1 LPDEPPE
8 TAISTS
14 DDEPSKAPSAED
26 VKISGDGLVH
36 KGVLQ
41 LLAASYRGPLPPAS
55 ELLRYDEVLPGLAER
70 IIGSWE
76 SETLHRRSLEQQDAS
91 VAAKLLLRGQLLAA
105 SLATLFFGGSVYLMS
120 TGSGVAGMAVVVAE
134 IVALVAVFVIGRGRD
149 APRQAGRDSELPA
162 TEE

>member
-1 LPDEPPE
+1 M
-8 TAISTS
+8 ISTPA
-14 DDEPSKAPSAED
+14 DEPSKKAPSAED
-26 VKISGDGLVH
+26 IKTSADGLVP

-70 IIGSWE
+70 IISSWE

-91 VAAKLLLRGQLLAA
+91 VATKLLLRGQLLAA

-120 TGSGVAGMAVVVAE
+120 TGRGVAGMAVVIAE

-149 APRQAGRDSELPA
+149 APQQAGRESDLPT
-162 TEE
+162 TED